1 MFRSS
6 CIVFILLANIAEL
19 NSVSANS
26 QSDVVVVD
34 KQRFLWKLGGEPY
47 EVVGTILKGWND
59 PGEYTELTIRI
70 PDGKQLVLIQLTGI
84 RHKDISVVNNLLNS
98 PYLLVIQGARLDK
111 GPFLVLTEYAF
122 ASSPGYVSVLALND
136 KGYPEFVFREML
148 NVSKLNDYDGDG
160 HLDILVRGGVG
171 EPWGGGQSYDPYLVY
186 TQKFIDGHIK
196 FEINN
201 DLSRKWGTANQYPW
215 AGSRYSEKYLVT
227 RGPSGA
233 KIKKVERT
241 NDNAV
246 ASSPRD
252 ALIQYLVDHTYP
264 NGIRHAL
271 IDKFDNFERL
281 KKLDKKDLNIV
292 KNAIFARRGYVFKRQ
307 DLQDFFD
314 RKSWYKRQKNLPVGD
329 AIETDAVDKATL
341 DAIDLIEKGANPQI
355 VEQLEKVLRME
366 KRTDTV
372 WNDSNVTRMPPGKRA
387 SPVSLGGLHVG
398 EKFDH
403 SNFEKQF
410 GKIIWTYQ
418 AAHQAGEFGGRN
430 MGFTANIYLF
440 KGLQFARKTTGTG
453 SIFML
458 FTLIPHCTK
467 QMTAWRH
474 EQKCL
479 TSKRGIR
486 GCGLK
491 TSKMDSYIPR
501 SAMVTTSRSSVD
513 SLILFSYRVVID
525 IGPEK
530 HNARGWG

>member
-148 NVSKLNDYDGDG
+148 NVSKLIDYDGDG

-201 DLSRKWGTANQYPW
+201 DLSRKWSTANQYPW

-372 WNDSNVTRMPPGKRA
+372 WNDSNVTRMPSGKRA

-440 KGLQFARKTTGTG
+440 KGLAIRTQNNGNGEHIYAVYADSALYKTDDGVAAR
-453 SIFML
+453 
-458 FTLIPHCTK
+458 TK
-467 QMTAWRH
+467 MSDVQERYPWMWIENQQNGLLYSEVCDGH
-474 EQKCL
+474 NISFE
-479 TSKRGIR
+479 RGF
-486 GCGLK
+486 
-491 TSKMDSYIPR
+491 
-501 SAMVTTSRSSVD
+501 VD
-513 SLILFSYRVVID
+513 SVLLQGCDRYR
-525 IGPEK
+525 P
-530 HNARGWG
+530 